1 MMAGFHAIATVYSGS
16 SSNYQPFY
24 LARQGVSGTLSTAFY
39 GTSLSSRYGQ
49 CLAWANDASW
59 LAVGRGNSPYLYVLE
74 TDTLTTISL
83 GVSPTG
89 TVWDMAVSPD
99 GSMLAVASGSTL
111 YVYDTT
117 TWLAST
123 LSPGG
128 NIRKLKFSPD
138 GSMLA
143 VGMSASPWLRV
154 YDTASWSVLY
164 TSGNVAVNA
173 MAFSP
178 SSAELAVCFDGTSTT
193 GNLYRID
200 TATWTATSITQRDS
214 NAVAYSPD
222 GSMVAVAGDNTS
234 YGAYFRVWSIDPD
247 TGAWSIAHTDN
258 AKGQGYAVAFSPD
271 GAYVGVGFA
280 SQVVVYST
288 ADFSVVYSYNI
299 GGSTTTAVAFSPDST
314 VFAWTTSY
322 STQYPRW
329 VNLTTGTLGLC
340 GTQGASN
347 GLAFSPVPIGG
358 EISNENTDPV
368 RDASGLPVARQVWLM
383 NRDTGS
389 RITYM
394 TSNADTGRYTFHVP
408 NKGVPRMVIFRA
420 GSDMENSAVID
431 WVYPE

>member
-16 SSNYQPFY
+16 ASVPPVLLS
-24 LARQGVSGTLSTAFY
+24 RQGNGGTLSTSYY
-39 GTSLSSRYGQ
+39 GSTLQSRYGQ

-89 TVWDMAVSPD
+89 TVLDMAVSPD
-99 GSMLAVASGSTL
+99 GTMLAVASGSTL

-128 NIRKLKFSPD
+128 AIKKLKFSPD

-154 YDTASWSVLY
+154 YDTASWSSIY
-164 TSGNVAVNA
+164 TVGGVAVNA

-178 SSAELAVCFDGTSTT
+178 SSAELAVCFDGTSTV

-214 NAVAYSPD
+214 NAIAYSPD
-222 GSMVAVAGDNTS
+222 GSFVAVAGANNS

-247 TGAWSIAHTDN
+247 TGAWSIAHSDN
-258 AKGQGYAVAFSPD
+258 ANSMGYAVAFSPD
-271 GAYVGVGFA
+271 GAYVGVGFLSKA
-280 SQVVVYST
+280 VVYST
-288 ADFSVVYSYNI
+288 ADFSEVYSYNI
-299 GGSTTTAVAFSPDST
+299 GSGTTTDVAFSPDST
-314 VFAWTTSY
+314 IFAWTTSY
-322 STQYPRW
+322 SSQYPRF
-329 VNLTTGTLGLC
+329 VDLPTLTLGTC
-340 GTQGASN
+340 GYYGASN

-383 NRDTGS
+383 NRDTGA
-389 RITYM
+389 RITY
-394 TSNADTGRYTFHVP
+394 TNSNADTGRYTIHVP

-420 GSDMENSAVID
+420 DNDMENSAVID

>member
-16 SSNYQPFY
+16 SSSYQPFY
-24 LARQGVSGTLSTAFY
+24 LARQGVGGTLSTAFY
-39 GTSLSSRYGQ
+39 GTSLNSRYGQ

-59 LAVGRGNSPYLYVLE
+59 LAIGRSQATYLYVLE

-89 TVWDMAVSPD
+89 AVWDMAVSPD
-99 GSMLAVASGSTL
+99 GTMLAVASGSTL

-128 NIRKLKFSPD
+128 TIKRLKFSPD

-164 TSGNVAVNA
+164 TSGNVAVND

-178 SSAELAVCFDGTSTT
+178 SGAELAVCFDGTSAV
-193 GNLYRID
+193 GYVLRVE
-200 TATWTATSITQRDS
+200 TATWTAGAITQRDS
-214 NAVAYSPD
+214 NAIAYSPD

-247 TGAWSIAHTDN
+247 TGAWSIAFTDN
-258 AKGQGYAVAFSPD
+258 SRAQGKAIAFSPD
-271 GAYVGVGFA
+271 GAYIGVGFT
-280 SQVVVYST
+280 SYVVVYST
-288 ADFSVVYSYNI
+288 ADFSEVYSYNI

-322 STQYPRW
+322 ASQYPRF
-329 VNLTTGTLGLC
+329 VDLTTLTLGTC
-340 GTQGASN
+340 GVYGAHN

-358 EISNENTDPV
+358 EISNESTDPV

-383 NRDTGS
+383 NRNTGS
-389 RITYM
+389 RITYAI
-394 TSNADTGRYTFHVP
+394 SNADTGRYAFHVP
-408 NKGVPRMVIFRA
+408 NKGVPRMVIFQA
-420 GSDMENSAVID
+420 DNDMENSAVID